1 MLSLKVAFSECDFLF
16 LKRLLTS
23 QKSWCHRQINMEVW
37 KEFFVIYNTYSGV
50 WSPWLKS
57 LQYYNHFQS
66 TIANQRGK
74 PLGRCWSKV
83 GVFPP
88 PPLNCHYS
96 HIFPLFHIISLHP
109 WKVGDT
115 RQYQHLLYH
124 CCQKN
129 IVYNFKFS
137 LAIQKRLAIQIL
149 WYRGNVLSLDLKS
162 RKWNVYIDFLTQ
174 KSNIYVTLCHY
185 SHMFKFQSFE
195 ESTF

>member
-1 MLSLKVAFSECDFLF
+1 MCGGGNLYTLYTLLSSHSNEMLLKSYFLLSLKVACSVCDFLI
-16 LKRLLTS
+16 LKHLLIS

-50 WSPWLKS
+50 RSLWLKS

-124 CCQKN
+124 CWQKN
-129 IVYNFKFS
+129 IAYNFKF
-137 LAIQKRLAIQIL
+137 LPAIKIGSQF
-149 WYRGNVLSLDLKS
+149 KS
-162 RKWNVYIDFLTQ
+162 SGTGETCFL
-174 KSNIYVTLCHY
+174 
-185 SHMFKFQSFE
+185 
-195 ESTF
+195 